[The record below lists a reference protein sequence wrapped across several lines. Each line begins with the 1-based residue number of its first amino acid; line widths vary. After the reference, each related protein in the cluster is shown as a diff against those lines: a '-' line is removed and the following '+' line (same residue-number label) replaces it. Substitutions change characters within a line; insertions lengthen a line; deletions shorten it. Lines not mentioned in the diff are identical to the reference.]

1 MINSASLLKGA
12 ILHFQ
17 AGYAGDVS
25 AQEAFDR
32 LSQQPNAILVDVRTQ
47 AEWTF
52 VGLPDLRSLGMEPV
66 LSEWQSFPPS
76 GPNPEFVKSVSDAL
90 VKKGL
95 DLDAPI
101 YFLCRSGARS
111 AAAATVLT
119 QAGYTQCY
127 NISDGFEGPLDET
140 GHRGTRSGWK
150 AAGLP
155 WIQS

>member
-1 MINSASLLKGA
+1 MQIEG
-12 ILHFQ
+12 
-17 AGYAGDVS
+17 GYAGNVTV
-25 AQEAFDR
+25 QEAYDG
-32 LSQQPNAILVDVRTQ
+32 LSGQEQSVLVDVRTQ
-47 AEWTF
+47 AEWAF
-52 VGLPDLRSLGMEPV
+52 VGLPDLRPVGKEP
-66 LSEWQSFPPS
+66 LLAEWQSFPS
-76 GPNPEFVKSVSDAL
+76 TGPNPDFAKSVSDLL

-95 DLDAPI
+95 DQSAPI

-111 AAAATVLT
+111 QAAAIALT
-119 QAGYTQCY
+119 QAGYTQCF